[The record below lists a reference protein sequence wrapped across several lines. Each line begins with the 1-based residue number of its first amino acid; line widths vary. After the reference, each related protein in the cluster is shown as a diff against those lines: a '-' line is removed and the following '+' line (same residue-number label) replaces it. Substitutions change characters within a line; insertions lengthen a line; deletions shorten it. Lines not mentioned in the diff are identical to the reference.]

1 MLGENAVNLLR
12 PSIVF
17 AVRQSLLLVPLAAS
31 LALLL
36 RRQHE
41 RRVLVGAC
49 FAFLYQFGVMF
60 ALHIAAIAFGWWHY
74 GGASLKL
81 LGFPADIW
89 LGGAL
94 LWGPVLFLAFPRT
107 KPLVLV
113 LPSVVVNAV
122 AMPLMS
128 PVIAI
133 GPGWLQG
140 QIAIV
145 LLAMVPGQTLARWTA
160 QDRHLPW
167 RAALLAIAYA
177 ATAFFVVPSLIMEA
191 MGGCWPASQAEWTSA
206 RMILSILP
214 MLICMTI
221 GLAAVQAFVLHG
233 EGTPIPLD
241 STKRLVWT
249 GLYSYLANPM
259 QTSTALAWLVMGA
272 VLGNPWIAAAAGM
285 AVLFVLGMVRWHQRN
300 DLAVRFPIGWPE
312 YRAAVPD
319 WVPLWRPWRPKLSN
333 LTLDMADPLHA
344 RFAWWIEAHRP
355 IGLSIEKRQ
364 GARLAYREP
373 DEAQSFTG
381 AAAVAK
387 ALNHF
392 NLAYAFLSAGLL
404 LAVLVG
410 TAPLDLFRRA
420 RKSTEW
426 PVKVVRAP
434 SPETLR
440 NRK

>member
-1 MLGENAVNLLR
+1 MNLPHSSL
-12 PSIVF
+12 VF
-17 AVRQSLLLVPLAAS
+17 AVRQGLLLVPLAAS
-31 LALLL
+31 LVLLL

-60 ALHIAAIAFGWWHY
+60 ALHVAAIAFGWWRY
-74 GGASLKL
+74 GGTSLKL

-94 LWGPVLFLAFPRT
+94 LWGPVLFLAFPRMN
-107 KPLVLV
+107 PLALV
-113 LPSVVVNAV
+113 LPSVAVNAV

-140 QIAIV
+140 QVAVV
-145 LLAMVPGQTLARWTA
+145 LLAMVPGQALARWTA

-177 ATAFFVVPSLIMEA
+177 AAAFFVVPSLIMEA
-191 MGGCWPASQAEWTSA
+191 MGGCWPASRAEWTSA
-206 RMILSILP
+206 RMILSIPP
-214 MLICMTI
+214 MLVCMI
-221 GLAAVQAFVLHG
+221 VGLAAVQAFVLHG

-272 VLGNPWIAAAAGM
+272 ALGNFWVAAAAGM

-319 WVPLWRPWRPKLSN
+319 WLPLWRPWRPKPSN
-333 LTLDMADPLHA
+333 LTLNMADPLHA
-344 RFAWWIEAHRP
+344 RFARWIEARRP
-355 IGLSIEKRQ
+355 IGLSIENLQ
-364 GARLAYREP
+364 GARLSYREP

-387 ALNHF
+387 ALNHL

-404 LAVLVG
+404 LVVLVS
-410 TAPLDLFRRA
+410 AASLDLLRNL
-420 RKSTEW
+420 RKATEW
-426 PVKVVRAP
+426 PAKIARASGP
-434 SPETLR
+434 GTLR
-440 NRK
+440 SGK